1 MKICRYA
8 QNATITP
15 HCGDIL
21 LEKGPRARKMGFVM
35 RTGLYRVT
43 LALLAAACAATLAAC
58 GTSAA
63 VTEED
68 ANTVYGTV
76 TAVDGQTVTL
86 ALGTPD
92 QDFAQDGRPVG
103 TGKSPRG
110 TLPAGGQGPEGTFSP
125 DGQFPN
131 GTPPSNASPGTGQ
144 RPEGTPPAGGQNGGF
159 GGMSLTPTGKE
170 RTITVADESV
180 ITTRGGD
187 ASGLDAIQVGSILMI
202 VYDADGK
209 TITSIQVMGGL
220 PDGNG
225 EYTAASPGPTVSA
238 SP

>member
-21 LEKGPRARKMGFVM
+21 LEKGRRARKMEFVM
-35 RTGLYRVT
+35 RTGLYRAT

-58 GTSAA
+58 GTNAA

-86 ALGTPD
+86 ALGTPEE
-92 QDFAQDGRPVG
+92 QDFAQGGRPVG
-103 TGKSPRG
+103 TGNGPPG
-110 TLPAGGQGPEGTFSP
+110 TFPAGGQGPEGT
-125 DGQFPN
+125 
-131 GTPPSNASPGTGQ
+131 PPANASPGTGQ
-144 RPEGTPPAGGQNGGF
+144 RPEGAPPAGGQNGGF
-159 GGMSLTPTGKE
+159 GGMSLTPTGEE

-180 ITTRGGD
+180 ITARGGD

-225 EYTAASPGPTVSA
+225 GYTAVSPGPTASA
-238 SP
+238 AP